1 MNSQNVSMN
10 SAIDPYVYQTLLSIQ
25 GAPVVV
31 QTTQGSV
38 RGGLKTVMPDHI
50 VVEVSG
56 TPFFV
61 RTQQIV
67 WVYPDQRYK

>member
-1 MNSQNVSMN
+1 MNNPSQNVALN
-10 SAIDPYVYQTLLSIQ
+10 SAIDPYVYHTLLSIQ
-25 GAPVVV
+25 GGAIVA

-38 RGGLKTVMPDHI
+38 RGILKTVMPDHI

-67 WVYPDQRYK
+67 WVHPDRR